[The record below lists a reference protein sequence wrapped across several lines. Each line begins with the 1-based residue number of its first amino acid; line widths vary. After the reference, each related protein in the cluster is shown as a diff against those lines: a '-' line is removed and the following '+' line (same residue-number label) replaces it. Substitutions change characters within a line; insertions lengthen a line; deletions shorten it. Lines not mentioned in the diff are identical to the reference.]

1 MQYVY
6 STVSPLTTKTIS
18 PTQRRPLLNISQNI
32 LQTPEIYWTNIFK
45 ISENIMDAI
54 FALPN
59 SLSNAPRPCLCYTES
74 LTDSCRLLGCDVQTS
89 RLVFWKKAITSSPF
103 LCSSAER
110 NIGEVKMVDTVD
122 RAAVAV
128 DKVWLRQE
136 LLVKLCSPRGRSQVK
151 RKENPVERNKLASLE
166 ATCIS

>member
-6 STVSPLTTKTIS
+6 STVSPDTITTKTIS

-59 SLSNAPRPCLCYTES
+59 SLSNAPRPCLCYTKS
-74 LTDSCRLLGCDVQTS
+74 LTPAGCDVQTS
-89 RLVFWKKAITSSPF
+89 QLVFWKKAITSSPF

-151 RKENPVERNKLASLE
+151 SRGRRTRLKGTSSQASKLHV
-166 ATCIS
+166 